1 MVNLSYE
8 SFGVILI
15 LVSGVSLFIGVLV
28 SDMKLK
34 KTSRRISRLEWE
46 LKCYQLDVE
55 RLQNVIK
62 DLRAKSE
69 EESSRQ

>member
-8 SFGVILI
+8 LFGVILI
-15 LVSGVSLFIGVLV
+15 LVSGVSIFIGVLI
-28 SDMKLK
+28 SDMNLK
-34 KTSRRISRLEWE
+34 KTSRLISRLEWE

-69 EESSRQ
+69 DASSRQ